1 MTIMDQQVEVITD
14 GSEDNP
20 LFMEF
25 KVKSIEQT
33 LQPLIIQV
41 CIHTH
46 LSFFSKQISQPQL
59 HVKYPQ
65 ALKNLTLFVGGAF
78 LSKNSFALL
87 YKSIHLCYYLFL

>member
-1 MTIMDQQVEVITD
+1 MTIMDQQVEAVTD

-46 LSFFSKQISQPQL
+46 FLFFCKQINQST
-59 HVKYPQ
+59 
-65 ALKNLTLFVGGAF
+65 A
-78 LSKNSFALL
+78 S
-87 YKSIHLCYYLFL
+87 